1 MPSDDEVRVVISA
14 DVVVMMLVV
23 SVVVVVVVLLTGS
36 RTQVVVHVS
45 LLRNWLAGFAERQ
58 LI

>member
-23 SVVVVVVVLLTGS
+23 SVVVVVVLLTGS

>member
-1 MPSDDEVRVVISA
+1 MPFDEVRVVLSV
-14 DVVVMMLVV
+14 DLVVVTMAVA
-23 SVVVVVVVLLTGS
+23 VVVEALLAGS
-36 RTQVVVHVS
+36 LTQVVVQVS

>member
-23 SVVVVVVVLLTGS
+23 SVVVVVLLTGS

>member
-1 MPSDDEVRVVISA
+1 
-14 DVVVMMLVV
+14 MLVV